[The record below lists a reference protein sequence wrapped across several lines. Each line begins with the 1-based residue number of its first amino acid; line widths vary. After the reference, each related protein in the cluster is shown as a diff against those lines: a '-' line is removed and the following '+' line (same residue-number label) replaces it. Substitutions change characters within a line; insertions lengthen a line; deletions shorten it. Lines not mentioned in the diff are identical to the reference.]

1 MRLVSIALRKGPHD
15 MVLPYQF
22 IKLFRAPAA
31 CDYLVAFFH
40 RGFKKSSD
48 LRKVAR
54 GFFKNFALF
63 ENQLKRDRVIATN
76 LAQS

>member
-1 MRLVSIALRKGPHD
+1 MILPH
-15 MVLPYQF
+15 QF

-40 RGFKKSSD
+40 RGIKKSSD

-63 ENQLKRDRVIATN
+63 ENQVKRAEK
-76 LAQS
+76 